1 LPLRGYGLVT
11 IEPTIVYGA
20 VDSFFGGRG
29 GANLELSPQRGFTPT
44 EERIIQLL
52 LETVFADLKDA
63 WAPVYSI
70 NPEYVSREINP
81 AFAQIGEDRETV
93 AVCRFDIEMGTSA
106 RGQVTVMYP
115 FSAIKPIRLLLRG
128 RLQTG
133 ERDEKMAVKWANQLR
148 DAVSDA
154 ELEMVARLATLR
166 VSALQLARIKPG
178 DTLWFKP
185 PPAVQVLVQSNH
197 LFDAE
202 YGSSENNAAI
212 RIERVIEPVVETSN
226 GLVTSEGGLESQ
238 AEGNSVSGVVPGGKD
253 AKVKK
258 TLAISSMSE
267 SISQDAVGESAMD
280 QGVQLDLIQNVT
292 VSISVEVGRSSL
304 RIRDLVRLGQ
314 GSVVELDRVAGEPL
328 DVCVNNTVIARG
340 EVVLVNERY
349 GIRLTQVVDPED
361 RVKHL

>member
-1 LPLRGYGLVT
+1 
-11 IEPTIVYGA
+11 
-20 VDSFFGGRG
+20 
-29 GANLELSPQRGFTPT
+29 
-44 EERIIQLL
+44 
-52 LETVFADLKDA
+52 
-63 WAPVYSI
+63 
-70 NPEYVSREINP
+70 
-81 AFAQIGEDRETV
+81 
-93 AVCRFDIEMGTSA
+93 
-106 RGQVTVMYP
+106 MYP

-258 TLAISSMSE
+258 TLASSKKSLG
-267 SISQDAVGESAMD
+267 VSA
-280 QGVQLDLIQNVT
+280 
-292 VSISVEVGRSSL
+292 
-304 RIRDLVRLGQ
+304 
-314 GSVVELDRVAGEPL
+314 A
-328 DVCVNNTVIARG
+328 
-340 EVVLVNERY
+340 
-349 GIRLTQVVDPED
+349 
-361 RVKHL
+361 

>member
-1 LPLRGYGLVT
+1 MQTLPSPCNVNIVRYLPLRGYGLVT
-11 IEPTIVYGA
+11 IEPAIVYGA

-70 NPEYVSREINP
+70 DPEYVSREINP

-93 AVCRFDIEMGTSA
+93 AVCRFEIEMGSSA

-148 DAVSDA
+148 EAVADA

-202 YGSSENNAAI
+202 YGSTENNAAI
-212 RIERVIEPVVETSN
+212 RIDRVLEPVVDSHS
-226 GLVTSEGGLESQ
+226 GLAAGDTGAESTSEGHP
-238 AEGNSVSGVVPGGKD
+238 VSEATPGGKD

-258 TLAISSMSE
+258 AIASSKKSLG
-267 SISQDAVGESAMD
+267 VSA
-280 QGVQLDLIQNVT
+280 
-292 VSISVEVGRSSL
+292 
-304 RIRDLVRLGQ
+304 
-314 GSVVELDRVAGEPL
+314 A
-328 DVCVNNTVIARG
+328 
-340 EVVLVNERY
+340 
-349 GIRLTQVVDPED
+349 
-361 RVKHL
+361 